1 MNRLLLLTYMDVLET
16 RNFNR
21 TAERLNITQSTVSA
35 RIRQLE
41 DELDVRLF
49 ERGRGGAAPTA
60 AGRRFETHCRSF
72 LAAWTMARRDL
83 STGNGTRRPNLRLQ
97 VQFSIAKPML
107 VEWAQAIREQEPL
120 TNIYLESNFSE
131 QIQRD
136 ILSGGSDLGIVY
148 SPQTYPDI
156 SMTEI
161 GVEYFV
167 LLSTDSVT
175 YDTLDWRRYIKVA
188 YTSYFEHQHDA
199 LFPEMAQSPTTLG
212 SEDLAAHFLRNEG
225 GAAYMPSH
233 AVPMLVQ
240 TVPGLV
246 QVQGAPVIP
255 QPVYSIVHSRK
266 RHDRLTNMALA
277 AFRKILQNQSKKSID
292 NTD

>member
-21 TAERLNITQSTVSA
+21 TAERLNVTQSTVSA

-60 AGRRFETHCRSF
+60 AGRRFEPHCRSF

-83 STGNGTRRPNLRLQ
+83 SSSDGTPRPNLRLQ
-97 VQFSIAKPML
+97 VQFSIAKTML
-107 VEWAQAIREQEPL
+107 VDWARAIRESESRINL
-120 TNIYLESNFSE
+120 YLETNFSE

-136 ILSGGSDLGIVY
+136 VLSGETDLGVVY
-148 SPQTYPDI
+148 SPKSFPDI

-161 GVEYFV
+161 GVEHFI
-167 LLSTDSVT
+167 LLSTEGEA
-175 YDTLDWRRYIKVA
+175 YENLDWRRYIKVA

-199 LFPEMAQSPTTLG
+199 LFPQQVQSRTTVG
-212 SEDLAAHFLRNEG
+212 SEDIAVNFLRSEG
-225 GAAYMPSH
+225 GAAYLPGL
-233 AVPMLVQ
+233 AVPRLMQ
-240 TVPGLV
+240 TVPSLRR
-246 QVQGAPVIP
+246 VQGAPVIP
-255 QPVYSIVHSRK
+255 HPVYSIMHSRK
-266 RHDRLTNMALA
+266 RHDRLTTMALA
-277 AFRKILQNQSKKSID
+277 AFREVLEKQSEKAID
-292 NTD
+292 TAD